1 MDGATPSTLLA
12 WIQVGTSFALI
23 LLGGWVIWRT
33 RTRHL
38 LIRRLWH
45 LIHGSQEIADPQVK
59 AYVEDEGSLAAFH
72 MFAGVGVRN
81 LKEAHDL
88 LRWTQAND
96 VTMRSLRLCGD
107 YFDIERRQVRA
118 DRLPGRWRHKSRA
131 VVAILSWF
139 LFGLSLWAMSVDY
152 VLVTLKSTQTTFF
165 LSSNSARVLWPPWP
179 LDPGVVS
186 KDLCDR
192 TQPAEV
198 AAQSGFQPRDAE
210 SVCAVLRDE
219 ATPAF
224 TKKSLAGQRWALAWL
239 ALLFAYWCLGSILAW
254 LSAEAAITLANRRV
268 DPRLDHGQLPLD
280 LWPNAAPAQ

>member
-12 WIQVGTSFALI
+12 WIQVLTPIALI
-23 LLGGWVIWRT
+23 LLGGWVVLRT

-72 MFAGVGVRN
+72 MFAGVGVRD

-88 LRWTQAND
+88 LRWARAND

-107 YFDIERRQVRA
+107 YFDIEHRQVRA
-118 DRLPGRWRHKSRA
+118 DRLPSRWRHKSRA
-131 VVAILSWF
+131 VVATLSWF
-139 LFGLSLWAMSVDY
+139 LFAFSVWALSVDY

-165 LSSNSARVLWPPWP
+165 LSSSSARVLWPPWP
-179 LDPGVVS
+179 LGPSAVT
-186 KDLCDR
+186 KDLCEGVQ
-192 TQPAEV
+192 TAEI
-198 AAQSGFQPRDAE
+198 ATRSAFTPRDAE
-210 SVCAVLRDE
+210 LVCSLLKDA

-224 TKKSLAGQRWALAWL
+224 ARKSLADQRWALALL
-239 ALLFAYWCLGSILAW
+239 AMLFAYWCLGSIHAW
-254 LSAEAAITLANRRV
+254 MSAEAAIQLARRRV
-268 DPRLDHGQLPLD
+268 DPRLDDGQLSLD
-280 LWPNAAPAQ
+280 FGLHDGLAR